1 MAYTTDAMRKVSTL
15 SEERYPE
22 QLHLDPTSN
31 RVMRG
36 GFVHYLCLSD
46 MSAKERHEALTG
58 ATGDRLESYIDILV
72 SSLRSTTIKGERG

>member
-1 MAYTTDAMRKVSTL
+1 
-15 SEERYPE
+15 
-22 QLHLDPTSN
+22 
-31 RVMRG
+31 MRG

-46 MSAKERHEALTG
+46 MSAKERHEALAG